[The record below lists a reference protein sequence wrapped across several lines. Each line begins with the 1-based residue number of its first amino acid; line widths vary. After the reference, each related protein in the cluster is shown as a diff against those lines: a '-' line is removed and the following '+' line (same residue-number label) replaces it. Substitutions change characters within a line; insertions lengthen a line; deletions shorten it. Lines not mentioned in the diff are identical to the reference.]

1 MIDLLQ
7 NQVEVRR
14 HWPSGESP
22 RSLTAGAGSAIIFQS
37 VAEARRA
44 LTSGYP
50 TEHRVA
56 AVWCMASS
64 DEEFT
69 TATLVAALFDT
80 EEEVRRAAAQ
90 ALSRSRDPEIPTASI
105 ENLFPPENDRHDRN
119 AWNIAVA
126 DLKSPHAATR
136 ISALS
141 TIGNL
146 KRENGFHLITDRF
159 DDECADVRAA
169 AVLALHQFDPER
181 ATELFADILNVAS
194 PTRRLRIVEAIQTS
208 ALGRELIEDLTR
220 KNRERARAALS
231 LLLLMAQMN
240 AVRHLVEAIEQHE
253 SAEVRRSLVRILNL
267 TGRSGLAEAAAKR
280 RLGITSSRTLT
291 L

>member
-1 MIDLLQ
+1 MIE
-7 NQVEVRR
+7 NQVEER
-14 HWPSGESP
+14 HGPTGKP
-22 RSLTAGAGSAIIFQS
+22 LSLAEGAGPVFIFQS
-37 VAEARRA
+37 VAAARKA
-44 LTSGYP
+44 LTSERT

-56 AVWCMASS
+56 AVWWVASS

-69 TATLVAALFDT
+69 IATLVAALFDT

-90 ALSRSRDPEIPTASI
+90 ALTQSRDPEIPTASI
-105 ENLFPPENDRHDRN
+105 ENLFAHENDRHDRN
-119 AWNIAVA
+119 SWTVAVA
-126 DLKSPHAATR
+126 DLKNPHAERR

-146 KRENGFHLITDRF
+146 KRENAFHLITDRF

-169 AVLALHQFDPER
+169 AVLALHECDPGR
-181 ATELFADILNVAS
+181 GTGLFTDALNAAS

-208 ALGRELIEDLTR
+208 ALGTQLIEDLTR

-240 AVRHLVEAIEQHE
+240 AVRPLIEAIEQHE

-267 TGRSGLAEAAAKR
+267 TGQSNLAEAAAKR
-280 RLGITSSRTLT
+280 RLGILPHEHMTL
-291 L
+291 

>member
-1 MIDLLQ
+1 MVDLLQ
-7 NQVEVRR
+7 NQVEVSPGPR
-14 HWPSGESP
+14 GESP
-22 RSLTAGAGSAIIFQS
+22 RSPTGGAKSAFIFQS
-37 VAEARRA
+37 VAEARNA
-44 LTSGYP
+44 LTSGDT

-56 AVWCMASS
+56 AVWYVASS
-64 DEEFT
+64 DEEFD

-90 ALSRSRDPEIPTASI
+90 ALSQSRASEIPTASI
-105 ENLFPPENDRHDRN
+105 ENLFAHENDRRDENLWN
-119 AWNIAVA
+119 AAVRG
-126 DLKSPHAATR
+126 LKSPDAETR
-136 ISALS
+136 IRALS

-146 KRENGFHLITDRF
+146 KRENAFNLITDRF

-169 AVLALHQFDPER
+169 AVLALHQIDPER
-181 ATELFADILNVAS
+181 ATELFTDVLNAAS
-194 PTRRLRIVEAIQTS
+194 PTRRSRIAEAIQKS
-208 ALGRELIEDLTR
+208 ALGRQLIEDLTR

-231 LLLLMAQMN
+231 LLALMAKMN
-240 AVRHLVEAIEQHE
+240 AVRPLIEAIEQHE

-267 TGRSGLAEAAAKR
+267 TGRASLAEAAAKR